1 MIRLSPELEVALSV
15 AATEAGRLRQEY
27 FTVEHM
33 VLAILM
39 ADEVDRMCRHLRIK
53 KKALSAQLQAFLEN
67 DIEALPVGVDV
78 EPSMSLGLERV
89 IRRAARHVESAGK
102 GEVQPLNVL
111 VATFAEPDSH
121 AVAML
126 EGAGLDRLAVVAY
139 ISHGPDRSRTGP
151 SNTKSPDAAEPG
163 DVAPVGADGG
173 DAAPKKVGEEALR
186 AYAVNLNER
195 ASDGK
200 IDPLI
205 GRTNECDRLVQVLA
219 RRKKNNP
226 LLVGDAGVGKTAIIE
241 GLARRIVEGKV
252 PPTLKDVTI
261 WSLDIG
267 SLLAG
272 TRYRGDFEER
282 FKGVLEALQDTPGA
296 VLFIDELHM
305 IVGAGATSGGT
316 MDASNLLK
324 PALAS
329 GRIRCI
335 GSTTFQEYRSSIEK
349 DRAFAR
355 RFQRVDVGEP
365 SEADTIAILQGIA
378 PDYESF
384 HKVKFGEGVVDD
396 VVKLS
401 RRYLHD
407 RKHPDG
413 AIDLLDEVGAET
425 KLRGLGDGALVV
437 KSDVERVVGRMA
449 HVPVE
454 NTVDERASLKVL
466 DAEIKRSVFGQD
478 DAVDALARSIKMSRA
493 GLRSPEKP
501 VGSFLLTGPTGV
513 GKTEVAKVLAR
524 VLGVAFVRFDM
535 SEYMERHTVS
545 RLIGAPPGYVGY
557 DKGGLLTDAIAK
569 SPHAVLLLDEI
580 EKAHP
585 DVFNVLLQVMDH
597 GKLTDNNGKATD
609 FRHVILLMTSNVGAR
624 DLARRALGFGDDR
637 RPAAVDK
644 DFQNL
649 FSPEFRTRLDARIAF
664 NTLSPS
670 VMGNIVDRALGE
682 LVGQLAE
689 KRITIELTPAA
700 REHLATIGFDKD
712 FGARPLARIF
722 QEKIKAP
729 LTDEILFGAL
739 EHGGHVQVDVSEG
752 ALTFRYEPLSV
763 TP

>member
-1 MIRLSPELEVALSV
+1 MIRLSPELEVTLSV
-15 AATEAGRLRQEY
+15 AATEASRLRHEY
-27 FTVEHM
+27 FTLEHM
-33 VLAILM
+33 LLALLM
-39 ADEVDRMCRHLRIK
+39 ADEIERMCRHLRLK
-53 KKALSAQLQAFLEN
+53 KKVVSAELQAFLER
-67 DIEALPVGVDV
+67 DMEALPEGIDA
-78 EPSMSLGLERV
+78 EPTMSLGLERV

-102 GEVQPLNVL
+102 GEVQPLHVL
-111 VATFAEPDSH
+111 VALFAEPDSH
-121 AVAML
+121 AVALL
-126 EGAGLDRLAVVAY
+126 EGAGLDRLAVVSY
-139 ISHGPDRSRTGP
+139 MSHGPKKARAG
-151 SNTKSPDAAEPG
+151 AAGDPEPG
-163 DVAPVGADGG
+163 PQGAPEGSPAGDVHEDEI
-173 DAAPKKVGEEALR
+173 PKKQGESALR

-195 ASDGK
+195 AQAGK
-200 IDPLI
+200 IDALI
-205 GRTNECDRLVQVLA
+205 GRTSEVDRLVQVLA

-241 GLARRIVEGKV
+241 GLARRIVEGAV
-252 PPTLKDVTI
+252 PPTLRDVTI
-261 WSLDIG
+261 WALDLG

-282 FKGVLEALQDTPGA
+282 FKGVLEALQEAPGA

-316 MDASNLLK
+316 MDGSNLLK

-355 RFQRVDVGEP
+355 RFQRIDVNEP
-365 SEADTIAILQGIA
+365 SEADTVAILQGIA
-378 PDYESF
+378 PEYARF
-384 HKVKFGEGVVDD
+384 HQVQFGEAVIDE

-401 RRYLHD
+401 RRYLHE

-425 KLRGLGDGALVV
+425 KLRGLGEGAIV
-437 KSDVERVVGRMA
+437 SRTDVERVVGRMA
-449 HVPVE
+449 QVPVE
-454 NTVDERASLKVL
+454 NTVDERAALKNL
-466 DAEIKRSVFGQD
+466 DTEIRRHIFGQD
-478 DAVDALARSIKMSRA
+478 DAVTALSRAIKMSRA

-524 VLGVAFVRFDM
+524 VLGIQFLRFDM

-557 DKGGLLTDAIAK
+557 DKGGLLTDAVSK
-569 SPHAVLLLDEI
+569 TPHAVLLLDEV

-597 GKLTDNNGKATD
+597 GTLTDNNGKATD
-609 FRHVILLMTSNVGAR
+609 FRHVILLMTSNIGAR

-637 RPAAVDK
+637 RPADVDK
-644 DFQNL
+644 DFLNA
-649 FSPEFRTRLDARIAF
+649 FSPEFRNRLDARIAF
-664 NTLSPS
+664 RSLSPE
-670 VMGNIVDRALGE
+670 VMGSIVDKALGE

-689 KRITIELTPAA
+689 KRITLALSVEA
-700 REHLATIGFDKD
+700 RAHLATIGYDKD

-739 EHGGHVQVDVSEG
+739 EHGGHVLVDLLNG
-752 ALTFRYEPLSV
+752 ALSFTYGPSIAS
-763 TP
+763 

>member
-15 AATEAGRLRQEY
+15 AATEAGRLRHEY

-33 VLAILM
+33 VLALLM

-53 KKALSAQLQAFLEN
+53 KKDLNAKVQAFLQD
-67 DIEALPVGVDV
+67 DIDALPEGVDA
-78 EPSMSLGLERV
+78 EPTMSLGLERV
-89 IRRAARHVESAGK
+89 IRRAARHVESSGK

-111 VATFAEPDSH
+111 VAIFAEQDSH
-121 AVAML
+121 AVTML
-126 EGAGLDRLAVVAY
+126 EEVGIDRLAVVSY
-139 ISHGPDRSRTGP
+139 MSHGPDRSRTGP
-151 SNTKSPDAAEPG
+151 ANGGAKEG
-163 DVAPVGADGG
+163 EGEVAPAGAEEG
-173 DAAPKKVGEEALR
+173 DAPKKEGEAALR

-195 ASDGK
+195 AGEGK

-205 GRTNECDRLVQVLA
+205 GRASEVERLVQVLA

-226 LLVGDAGVGKTAIIE
+226 LLVGDAGVGKTAIVE
-241 GLARRIVEGKV
+241 GLARRIVEGAV
-252 PPTLKDVTI
+252 PPSIREVTL
-261 WSLDIG
+261 WSLDVG
-267 SLLAG
+267 ALLAG

-282 FKGVLEALQDTPGA
+282 FKAVLEALQEAPHA

-324 PALAS
+324 PALSS
-329 GRIRCI
+329 GRLRCV
-335 GSTTFQEYRSSIEK
+335 GSTTFQEYRTSIEK

-355 RFQRVDVGEP
+355 RFQRIDVGEP
-365 SEADTIAILQGIA
+365 SEADTIAIVKGLA
-378 PDYESF
+378 PDYERF
-384 HKVKFGEGVVDD
+384 HEITFAEGVIDD

-401 RRYLHD
+401 RRYLHE

-425 KLRGLGDGALVV
+425 KLRGLGAGAIVQ
-437 KSDVERVVGRMA
+437 KADVERVVGRMA
-449 HVPVE
+449 QVPVE
-454 NTVDERASLKVL
+454 TTVDEKAALKNL
-466 DAEIKRSVFGQD
+466 EPEIKRQVFGQD
-478 DAVDALARSIKMSRA
+478 EAVGALVRAIKMSRA
-493 GLRSPEKP
+493 GLRSVEKP

-513 GKTEVAKVLAR
+513 GKTEVAKVLAK
-524 VLGVAFVRFDM
+524 VMGVAFVRFDM

-569 SPHAVLLLDEI
+569 TPHAVLLLDEI

-597 GKLTDNNGKATD
+597 GKLTDNNGKSTD

-624 DLARRALGFGDDR
+624 DLARRAVGFGDDR
-637 RPAAVDK
+637 RSADVDK

-649 FSPEFRTRLDARIAF
+649 FSPEFRNRLDARIAF
-664 NTLSPS
+664 NALSPS
-670 VMGNIVDRALGE
+670 VMGSIVDKALAE
-682 LVGQLAE
+682 LLAQLAE
-689 KRITIELTPAA
+689 KRITLELTAAA
-700 REHLATIGFDKD
+700 REHLATIGYDKD
-712 FGARPLARIF
+712 FGARPLNRIF
-722 QEKIKAP
+722 QEKVKAP

-739 EHGGHVQVDVSEG
+739 ENGGHVVVDVADG
-752 ALTFRYEPLSV
+752 ALTFRYEPRAEN
-763 TP
+763 P